1 MRLMS
6 LDVGTKTVGVAVS
19 DELGIT
25 AQPLQTYR
33 RQNVR
38 ADEKALVAL
47 MREQDVGLLVVG
59 LPLNMNGTEGERA
72 VASRKLG
79 DALAEATG
87 VTVQYW
93 DERLTTVAANRS
105 LLEADVSRSK
115 RRDVVDQVAAVLIL
129 QGFLDSRVR
138 SDDE

>member
-33 RQNVR
+33 RASVKS
-38 ADEKALVAL
+38 DEKALVSL
-47 MREQDVGLLVVG
+47 IRENDVGLLVVG

-72 VASRKLG
+72 EASRKLG
-79 DALAEATG
+79 DALSAAAG
-87 VTVQYW
+87 VPVQYW

-105 LLEADVSRSK
+105 LLEADVPRAK
-115 RRDVVDQVAAVLIL
+115 RKDVVDQVAAVLIL
-129 QGFLDSRVR
+129 QGFMDSRVR